1 MMFMLKYI
9 LGDRMSL
16 KKLKVIFMGTPE
28 FSIPVL
34 EMLINNTNVI
44 GVVTQPDKIV
54 GKNKEKSFSPIKKV
68 ALDNNIL
75 VMQPEKIRREYQNI
89 LDLKP
94 DIIITCAYGQ
104 IIPEEI
110 INYPKYGCI
119 NVHASLLPYLRGG
132 SPLHHAIIDGY
143 DKTGVTIMYMDKGMD
158 TGDIIT
164 QSEIPI
170 SDSDTVGSIH
180 DKLSILG
187 SNLLLE
193 TLPSIISGT
202 CKRIKQDDNA
212 ATYCHNI
219 THEEELIDFNSDV
232 RSIFNKVRGMNPY
245 PVSFFNLDG
254 KIYKV
259 YNVAYEK
266 TNKYNDL
273 NGTVIKQDK
282 NEFIIKAS
290 DGIIKILDLKKE
302 GKKRML
308 IHDYLNG
315 EKENF
320 KGMICNDK

>member
-1 MMFMLKYI
+1 MNLKD
-9 LGDRMSL
+9 LR
-16 KKLKVIFMGTPE
+16 VIFMGTPE
-28 FSIPVL
+28 FSLPVL
-34 EMLINNTNVI
+34 EKLINNTNVI

-54 GKNKEKSFSPIKKV
+54 GKDKEKSFSPIKKL
-68 ALDNNIL
+68 ALENNIL
-75 VMQPEKIRREYQNI
+75 VLQPVKIRKEYQDI
-89 LDLKP
+89 LDLNP
-94 DIIITCAYGQ
+94 DIIVTCAYGQ
-104 IIPEEI
+104 IIPEAI

-119 NVHASLLPYLRGG
+119 NVHASLLPLLRGG

-164 QSEIPI
+164 QREVSI
-170 SDSDTVGSIH
+170 SDEETVGTIH

-187 SNLLLE
+187 SELLLE
-193 TLPSIISGT
+193 TLPSIINQS
-202 CKRIKQDDNA
+202 CQRIKQDDSK

-219 THEEELIDFNSDV
+219 THEEELIDFNKDV
-232 RSIFNKVRGMNPY
+232 RSIFNQVRGMNPF
-245 PVSFFNLDG
+245 PVSYFNLNNTIF

-259 YNVAYEK
+259 SYEK
-266 TNKYNDL
+266 TNKYHEK

-282 NEFIIKAS
+282 NELVIKAN

-308 IHDYLNG
+308 IQDYLNG
-315 EKENF
+315 EKTNY